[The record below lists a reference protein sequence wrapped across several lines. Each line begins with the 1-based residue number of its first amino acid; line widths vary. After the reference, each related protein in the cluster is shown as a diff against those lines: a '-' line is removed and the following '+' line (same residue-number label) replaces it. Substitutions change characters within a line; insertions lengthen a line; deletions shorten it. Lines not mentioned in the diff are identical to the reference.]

1 MDQTKKRENF
11 VRIAE
16 RRTNEII
23 DKITSFRNFANES
36 FYSYTNEDID
46 KIVAAIKETV
56 ENYIEPLRKEDK
68 QDEENRWSFNNTK

>member
-23 DKITSFRNFANES
+23 DKITSFRNFTNES

-46 KIVAAIKETV
+46 KIVTAIKETV
-56 ENYIEPLRKEDK
+56 ENYIEPLRKEAKSNGND
-68 QDEENRWSFNNTK
+68 